1 MRRDAAMPIYLSIAA
16 PAYNEEEG
24 IGTVIQYWHTFLKN
38 QSDIAGF
45 EIIICNDGSKDSTRS
60 VLEKLHII
68 YPELRCIHFQ
78 KNQGAAAALSAAIA
92 KTQYE
97 WVLLMDSDDQFP
109 IENLP
114 VMISCMRDTEAKAIL
129 GVRNKRDHLLACLG
143 SKLSGAVCNLVHGS
157 RLKDFNSAFKLIYG
171 SILRQLNLEAKGM
184 NYSTEITSRLLEVQV
199 PLAEVNID
207 HRIRSTGKSHIK
219 LLKDSL
225 HRLLFVGYLSWRQLL
240 LKWQI
245 IRRSNDEGT

>member
-1 MRRDAAMPIYLSIAA
+1 MTSDTTVPMYLSIAA
-16 PAYNEEEG
+16 PVYNEEEG
-24 IGTVIQYWHTFLKN
+24 IAALVQHWHAFLTH

-45 EIIICNDGSKDSTRS
+45 EIILCNDGSCDNTRS
-60 VLEKLHII
+60 ILEKLQSN
-68 YPELRCIHFQ
+68 YPELHCVHFQ

-114 VMISCMRDTEAKAIL
+114 TMISCKCDTNAKAIL
-129 GVRNKRDHLLACLG
+129 GVRNKQDHLFARIG
-143 SKLSGAVCNLVHGS
+143 SKLSGAVCNVIHGS
-157 RLKDFNSAFKLIYG
+157 QLKDFNSAFKLIYG
-171 SILRQLNLEAKGM
+171 PLLRQLNLEAKGM
-184 NYSTEITSRLLEVQV
+184 NYSTEITSRLLESRA
-199 PLAEVNID
+199 PLAEIPIE
-207 HRIRSTGKSHIK
+207 HRKRSTGKSHLK
-219 LLKDSL
+219 WLKDSL
-225 HRLLFVGYLSWRQLL
+225 HRLLFVSYLSWRQLL